1 MISSEG
7 TIANYWE
14 NNCHGDDKHFTWQAL
29 VPTLTSPSVNSS
41 GFVNLLGGS

>member
-14 NNCHGDDKHFTWQAL
+14 NNCHGDDKHFYLA
-29 VPTLTSPSVNSS
+29 SS
-41 GFVNLLGGS
+41 SSYFDLPVCEQ